1 VVIQESPFP
10 LKTKDDTMTRHYET
24 LTQAQIIYSETNL
37 TSREILRQ
45 RNDLYEALENLV
57 FPKTQTELD
66 TAQEK
71 AKLLLEVL
79 GDYLSE
85 IQA

>member
-1 VVIQESPFP
+1 
-10 LKTKDDTMTRHYET
+10 MTRHYET